1 MERLDGKQV
10 GVVDDG
16 DDGLA
21 LGILCACLGDEA
33 RLAFA
38 VAAAGIEFQGL
49 TEQAQEVGPGLW
61 GQSKIT
67 DIDRG

>member
-38 VAAAGIEFQGL
+38 VAAAGIR
-49 TEQAQEVGPGLW
+49 VPGP
-61 GQSKIT
+61 
-67 DIDRG
+67 DRAGAGGWARSPGSVQNNRY